1 MANNPPLS
9 AEGAESGVVVEFVPS
24 TAQPNISGG
33 IRTVAL
39 IGTGKTTKT
48 LTATLTRGAPAT
60 PLAPG
65 APDLASALPYAILAA
80 STVTNVGASTLVGD
94 LGLFPGTSVTG
105 FPPGTL
111 SGAENIG
118 NSLAQQAQVDA
129 TAAYTNLA
137 LRVGAIDETGNDL
150 NTITGPGLY
159 KWTSSAAL
167 TGTMTLTGSATDVV
181 IFQIGSTL
189 TTSSS
194 PAVVLVGIL
203 PQNVFWQVGSSA
215 TLGGGTFQGVLL
227 ANTSVSVSAACV
239 VTGQLIA
246 LNGAVTIAAAS
257 SITDNVL
264 EGAATDI
271 LLPPAF
277 SLPSTIT
284 DATYVNYNLGI
295 DYTLVDGN
303 VTWLTAPASFTSNV
317 NATGGL
323 NVTGLTFIVSFNG
336 ATPVNFTFTG
346 SNPVSQASIV
356 SQMNTAFGA
365 QGAAAAF
372 GSFITLSN
380 SNPPGPVNTIQ
391 VLGGTANAVLGFT
404 GGLIAKGPQQPT
416 PTIGL
421 VPGTMYSFS
430 YQSPKVSADY
440 VPTVYYDLQDLI
452 NDMGPVPTNTATPPA
467 VYNLQ
472 SSDYTLPLGAQVVF
486 QNSANSGAVVAMQLD
501 PADEPALTGF
511 QNALNKLLAVPNINI
526 VVCLTGDP
534 NLYPAILG
542 HVTNASA
549 PLEGN
554 FRTAIV
560 GMHGNPSIAT
570 ATGYASGFSAGGN
583 GRRILL
589 VYPPAASI
597 PATNGA
603 VQTDGAFIAAAI
615 AGLRINSNYDVAEPL
630 LRKQLQGIN
639 SIPANLLRSQKLAL
653 RNGGVTVVETVNGI
667 IRVMEDTTTDR
678 STVDAEN
685 YSVTEIIDFV
695 AESTQSTLNNLF
707 IGIKLLNDTP
717 SMIVTTLNL
726 LLSTFVDLQIIN
738 GFTNVSATVNSIDP
752 SQIDVSFDIAPVYPL
767 RYISVTFSI

>member
-1 MANNPPLS
+1 
-9 AEGAESGVVVEFVPS
+9 VEFVPS
-24 TAQPNISGG
+24 TATPNISGG

-48 LTATLTRGAPAT
+48 LTANLIRGTSAA

-65 APDLASALPYAILAA
+65 APDLASALPYAILAG
-80 STVTNVGASTLVGD
+80 STVTNTGATTLTGD
-94 LGLFPGTSVTG
+94 LGLYPGTSVTG

-111 SGAENIG
+111 TGTENIA
-118 NSLAQQAQVDA
+118 NSLSQQAQVDA
-129 TAAYTNLA
+129 LAAYTNLA
-137 LRVGAIDETGNDL
+137 LRVGATDETGNDL
-150 NTITGPGLY
+150 NTITGPGTY

-167 TGTMTLTGSATDVV
+167 TGTMTLTGSSTDVV
-181 IFQIGSTL
+181 IFQIGTTL
-189 TTSSS
+189 TTGST

-203 PQNVFWQVGSSA
+203 PQNVFWQVGTSA
-215 TLGGGTFQGVLL
+215 TLGGGTFQGTLL
-227 ANTSVSVSAACV
+227 ANTSISVSSACV
-239 VTGQLIA
+239 VTGQLFA

-257 SITDNVL
+257 SITDNLL
-264 EGAATDI
+264 EGAAIDV
-271 LLPPAF
+271 LLPHAF

-284 DATYVNYNLGI
+284 DANYVNYTLGI

-303 VTWLTAPASFTSNV
+303 VDWLTAPATLTSNLS
-317 NATGGL
+317 AISGL
-323 NVTGLTFIVSFNG
+323 AVSGLTFIVSING
-336 ATPVNFTFTG
+336 GTPLTTTFTG
-346 SNPVSQASIV
+346 SNPVSQASII
-356 SQMNTAFGA
+356 SQMNATTGWSGQVHASAFGN
-365 QGAAAAF
+365 
-372 GSFITLSN
+372 FIILSN
-380 SNPPGPVNTIQ
+380 TAYSANPGPVNTIQ
-391 VLGGTANAVLGFT
+391 TLGGTANAALGFI
-404 GGLIAKGPQQPT
+404 GGLIAKGPQQPS
-416 PTIGL
+416 PTVGVI
-421 VPGTMYSFS
+421 PGTAYSFS

-452 NDMGPVPTNTATPPA
+452 NDMGPIPTDTATPPA

-472 SSDYTLPLGAQVVF
+472 STDYTLPLGAQVVF
-486 QNSANSGAVVAMQLD
+486 QNSANSGAIVAMQLN
-501 PADEPALTGF
+501 PADQPALTGF

-526 VVCLTGDP
+526 VVCLTADP

-542 HVTNASA
+542 HITNASA

-560 GMHGNPSIAT
+560 GMNGNPSIAT
-570 ATGYASGFSAGGN
+570 AIGYAAGFAAGGN

-589 VYPPAASI
+589 AYPPAAAI
-597 PATNGA
+597 PGTNGA
-603 VQTDGAFIAAAI
+603 IMTDGSFIAAAI

-630 LRKQLQGIN
+630 LRKELQGID

-707 IGIKLLNDTP
+707 IGIKLLTDTP

-752 SQIDVSFDIAPVYPL
+752 SQIDVSFDIAPVFPL